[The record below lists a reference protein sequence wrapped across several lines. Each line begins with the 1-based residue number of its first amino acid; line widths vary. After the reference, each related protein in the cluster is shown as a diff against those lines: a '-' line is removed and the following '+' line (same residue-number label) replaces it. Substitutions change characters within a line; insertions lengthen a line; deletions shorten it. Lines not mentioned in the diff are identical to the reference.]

1 MTKNKIKTGCLK
13 QFICLVLS
21 ITYVCLFFSSVFAN
35 PLNGLSLYGPEHL
48 KYKKGQHYEYSNPKA
63 PNGGHLV
70 LADFG
75 AFTKL
80 NPASL
85 KGVPAPGIA
94 NLVFQTPMDSS
105 ADDFEPFSQYGSLVE
120 KVELADDLGLWCG
133 PSRVN
138 LKKGTEALGSYSYE
152 EILAELKCQLD
163 LIISTRIGHE
173 PIVK

>member
-1 MTKNKIKTGCLK
+1 MNKEEIKIICLK
-13 QFICLVLS
+13 QLTYTVISLVYICF
-21 ITYVCLFFSSVFAN
+21 FFSSVFAN
-35 PLNGLSLYGPEHL
+35 TLHGLSLYGPKNL
-48 KYKKGQHYEYSNPKA
+48 KYKHGQSYEYSNPNA
-63 PNGGHLV
+63 PKGGHLV

-120 KVELADDLGLWCG
+120 KVELADDRMTMIYHINKDAKFSDGH
-133 PSRVN
+133 PVTADDFVFSFN
-138 LKKGTEALGSYSYE
+138 L
-152 EILAELKCQLD
+152 
-163 LIISTRIGHE
+163 
-173 PIVK
+173 